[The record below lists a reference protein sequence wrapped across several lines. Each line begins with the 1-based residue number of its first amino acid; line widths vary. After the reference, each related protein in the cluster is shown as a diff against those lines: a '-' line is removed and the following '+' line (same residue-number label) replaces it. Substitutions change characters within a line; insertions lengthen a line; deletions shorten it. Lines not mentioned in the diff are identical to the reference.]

1 MVQSIVA
8 SAFKPEALSS
18 IPSTFMVGGKNLTP
32 ASCPLTSPQ
41 MLLHHVCI
49 HTETHTS
56 EEICQCGVIHRPLAM
71 TCLRLRFCRKIT
83 KAP

>member
-1 MVQSIVA
+1 MVRSLVA
-8 SAFKPEALSS
+8 SSFKSEALSS
-18 IPSTFMVGGKNLTP
+18 VPSTCMVGGKNPTP

-56 EEICQCGVIHRPLAM
+56 EEICLRGVIHRTLAM
-71 TCLRLRFCRKIT
+71 TCLRLRFC
-83 KAP
+83 